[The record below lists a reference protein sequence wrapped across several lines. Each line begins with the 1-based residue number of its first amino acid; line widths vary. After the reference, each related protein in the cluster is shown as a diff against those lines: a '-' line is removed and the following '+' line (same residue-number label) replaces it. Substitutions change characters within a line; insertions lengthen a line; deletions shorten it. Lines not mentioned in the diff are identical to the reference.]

1 MPPVAA
7 LSGFPCFEVEFRKD
21 ATLVNPGDEQ
31 GEAQFVKDQ
40 NLTDLFVFSH
50 GWNNDMEDARKL
62 YRDFF
67 ARVRDQRTNAGVDG
81 RQFGAFTILWPSKKF
96 SDAELIP
103 GGDAAG
109 VDWELPDG
117 FLNEQIDRLKK
128 GFSGEEGFF
137 DKKDAAVV
145 LDQAKALVPQLE
157 DDPDARQQFV
167 NLVRSL
173 VKQRPGDVEDA
184 SDEFFTLPKD
194 QPLKRLKFPSN
205 PQPFAAGAGPAAGIG
220 GTIRRGIGNF
230 YSGMKAAAE
239 RLLNYTTYYQMKER
253 AGLVGRNGA
262 YAVIRAIQDKNQDVK
277 VHLIGHSFGGRVVT
291 AAALG
296 PDGGTPIKPSTMTLL
311 QTAFSH
317 YGFAEN
323 YDGDGTDGL
332 FRPVTKEGRIA
343 GPVLITYT
351 KNDQAV
357 GTAYPIASRLA
368 GQAGAALGDAND
380 FYGGIGRNGAQK
392 TPECALPG
400 VLLDVNE
407 NYAFTNKKVFNLQAD
422 VIQDHS
428 DICKDEVA
436 YALLK
441 AVATT

>member
-1 MPPVAA
+1 MPPVAN

-21 ATLVNPGDEQ
+21 ATLVNPGDQ
-31 GEAQFVKDQ
+31 QAAAQFVKDQ
-40 NLTDLFVFSH
+40 ALTDLFVFSH
-50 GWNNDMEDARKL
+50 GWNNDMNDARAL
-62 YRDFF
+62 YRNFF
-67 ARVRDQRTNAGVDG
+67 AKVRDQRTNAGVDG
-81 RQFGAFTILWPSKKF
+81 RQFGVLAILWPSKKF
-96 SDAELIP
+96 ADAELIP
-103 GGDAAG
+103 GGGAAG
-109 VDWELPDG
+109 VDSGLPDEV
-117 FLNEQIDRLKK
+117 LIEQIDRLKE

-137 DKKDAAVV
+137 DKPDAAAI

-167 NLVRSL
+167 KLVRSL

-184 SDEFFTLPKD
+184 NDDFFTLPKD
-194 QPLKRLKFPSN
+194 QPLQRLKFPPE
-205 PQPFAAGAGPAAGIG
+205 PQPFAVSASPAAGIG
-220 GTIRRGIGNF
+220 DTIRRGVGNF
-230 YSGMKAAAE
+230 YSGMKAGAE

-253 AGLVGRNGA
+253 AGLVGSNGV

-296 PDGGTPIKPSTMTLL
+296 PDGETPIKPSTMTLL

-323 YDGDGTDGL
+323 YDEEGTDGV

-343 GPVLITYT
+343 GPVLVTYT

-357 GTAYPIASRLA
+357 GIAYPIASRLA
-368 GQAGAALGDAND
+368 GQAGAAFGDAND

-392 TPECALPG
+392 TPECAPAG

-422 VIQDHS
+422 VIQNHS
-428 DICKDEVA
+428 DICKDEVT